1 MTESPAPPGSARR
14 TIVIRLA
21 VTVAVIGILF
31 GAVQLAANLLYDD
44 ARRAFDSLAT
54 DAENSHSS
62 LVEAVDELHE
72 VSKAGESVIATASVW
87 LMDAEAKQNLA
98 TAVDDAAP
106 VVERMATSAGETA
119 PTATTK
125 PGWAWELFVATAQ
138 LNADSST
145 TVRLID
151 DYRSAGQDAAAA
163 TSVLQEAGTAA
174 VTSATESA
182 EQFEADHISARNPD
196 IVAFRAATQ
205 RLTRSSDDFSTEAST
220 AYLDMEQAAAAMLT
234 SEHAELMEKSGPLN
248 SARDEV
254 ETFARSLAP
263 GLLLDFDWAPLVN
276 GFGDADS
283 MGGYASWWYGDP
295 GYANIELSNSV
306 AERWPSERS
315 RALVA
320 HEVGHAISV
329 RCEGAYDDS
338 SQDKVEDW
346 ATAWAI
352 SMGYLNRAN
361 GTSTYGT
368 PPQELIDA
376 AAACR

>member
-31 GAVQLAANLLYDD
+31 GAVQLTANLLYDD

-54 DAENSHSS
+54 DAETSRSS

-72 VSKAGESVIATASVW
+72 VSKAGESVTATASVW

-106 VVERMATSAGETA
+106 VVEQMTSTAGETA
-119 PTATTK
+119 PTAATK
-125 PGWAWELFVATAQ
+125 PGWAWELFGATAQ

-205 RLTRSSDDFSTEAST
+205 RLTRSSDDFSAEAST